1 MTNRDPV
8 PLDQLI
14 ASVADGRP
22 IDWESITQHA
32 GADAQQTLKH
42 LRLLSNVAD
51 VHRSAVEDPAT
62 TRTEKDFTPHPG
74 ATTRWGHLVLVEK
87 IGEGAFGEVFR
98 ARDSWLDRDVAL
110 KLLKPDVAEQTSP
123 NRILSEARTLA
134 RLRHPNVVSVYGADL
149 QNGRVGLWMELIR
162 GQTLTQILSGY
173 GTFSAPEATIIGQEV
188 CRALAAVHAAGIVH
202 KDLKAQNVMRESG
215 GRFVL
220 MDFGAGGTPVYLAPE
235 VLSGAEATVA
245 SDIYALGV
253 LLFYL
258 VTRKYPA
265 SGASLDDLRKAH
277 ARGERRRLVDERTDL
292 PDEFVELVEQ
302 ALDPDAKERFTTAGE
317 MLDALGGRSARAR
330 ASREHDERS
339 PQARRSIAVLPFV
352 EINPEKH
359 LDYFCEGIAEEIISA
374 LTAVPG
380 VRVVARTSAFRFL
393 SAIEDVRQV
402 GNALGVGWVLEG
414 SVRASGERLRVIARL
429 VDPADG
435 SQRWSQRFDCLLDD
449 VFAVQEQIA
458 TAAARALG
466 VRATGTVIPHA
477 GEQPKFD
484 AYTLYLRGR
493 HCWNQRTE
501 ATLHRSV
508 RYFTAALESEPG
520 YGEALAG
527 LAEAYATLGL
537 YGVLPPH
544 EIMPKA
550 KEAAE
555 HAIAVAPA
563 LSSPHA
569 TAACVAAV
577 YDWHWA
583 HAEEQ
588 FQRAFGLNPRDPVA
602 HHWYAINYLVP
613 LGRFDVARGELALA
627 AEADPL
633 SMPIRLSAGLTSYFA
648 HDFERARLD
657 LEESLELDPGASTAY
672 LFLGLTLAEL
682 GEFDDGLRE
691 IETAHRLSPSP
702 EMIAAAG
709 LVAARCGRVDRARD
723 ALRDLAAQSSRRY
736 ISPSLSAQVHAAL
749 GETDLA
755 LDALDRALAAHAA
768 DLAWLRV
775 RPVFDPLRAEPRFAR
790 LIEAIGV
797 SGASAAR

>member
-14 ASVADGRP
+14 ASVADGRT
-22 IDWESITQHA
+22 IDWDALTEQA
-32 GADAQQTLKH
+32 GPEAQQALKH
-42 LRLLSNVAD
+42 LRLLSSVAD
-51 VHRSAVEDPAT
+51 VHRSAVEDPDE
-62 TRTEKDFTPHPG
+62 TRSVKEFTPHG
-74 ATTRWGHLVLVEK
+74 GETTRWGHLELIEK

-98 ARDSWLDRDVAL
+98 ARDSWLDREVAL
-110 KLLKPDVAEQTSP
+110 KLLKPDIAQHTSP

-134 RLRHPNVVSVYGADL
+134 RLRHPNVVSVYGADV
-149 QNGRVGLWMELIR
+149 QTGRVGLWMELIR
-162 GQTLTQILSGY
+162 GQTLSQILSAY
-173 GTFSAPEATIIGQEV
+173 GTFSAQEATVVGQEV

-235 VLSGAEATVA
+235 VLAGSEATVA
-245 SDIYALGV
+245 SDIYAVGV
-253 LLFYL
+253 LLFHL
-258 VTRKYPA
+258 VTRRYPA
-265 SGASLDDLRKAH
+265 AGASLEDLRKAH

-302 ALDPDAKERFTTAGE
+302 ALHPDAQHRFSTAGE
-317 MLDALGGRSARAR
+317 MLEALGGRSARLR
-330 ASREHDERS
+330 TTREHDDRS

-359 LDYFCEGIAEEIISA
+359 LDYFCEGISEEIISA
-374 LTAVPG
+374 LTGVPG

-402 GNALGVGWVLEG
+402 GTALGVGWVLEG
-414 SVRASGERLRVIARL
+414 SVRSAGDRLRVIARL
-429 VDPADG
+429 VDTADG

-466 VRATGTVIPHA
+466 VRAGGTVIPHA
-477 GEQPKFD
+477 GEQPTLD
-484 AYTLYLRGR
+484 AYTLYLRAR

-501 ATLHRSV
+501 ATLQRSV
-508 RYFTAALESEPG
+508 KYFVEALKHDPG

-527 LAEAYATLGL
+527 LAEAYTTLGL

-544 EIMPKA
+544 DIMPKA
-550 KEAAE
+550 KAAAE
-555 HAIAVAPA
+555 DAIAVAPA

-577 YDWHWA
+577 YDWHWDR
-583 HAEEQ
+583 AEAQ
-588 FQRAFGLNPRDPVA
+588 FQQAFGLNPRDPAA
-602 HHWYAINYLVP
+602 HHWCAINYLVP
-613 LGRFDVARGELALA
+613 LGRFDVARRELALA

-633 SMPIRLSAGLTSYFA
+633 SMPIRLSTGLTSYFA
-648 HDFERARLD
+648 HEFERARRE

-682 GEFDDGLRE
+682 GEYDDGLRE
-691 IETAHRLSPSP
+691 IETAQRLSPSP

-709 LVAARCGRVDRARD
+709 LVAARSGRHDRARE
-723 ALRDLAAQSSRRY
+723 ALAELAAHSSHRY

-749 GETDLA
+749 GDTELA
-755 LDALDRALAAHAA
+755 LDALERALAAHAA

-775 RPVFDPLRAEPRFAR
+775 RPVFDTLRGEARFAR
-790 LIEAIGV
+790 LIDAIGV
-797 SGASAAR
+797 NR